1 MSTPR
6 WFVTNPFEKICA
18 ACKSSLESSSPRI
31 GRGENKWIFELPPL
45 RFLLCKHWWFGEVED
60 NTSEVKI
67 WVTCLILHLFTRLK
81 ILKEKVVS
89 FCEVIFR
96 SSLRVGSYIPW
107 SSFTFMATT
116 WIQVDTSIY
125 IYIYTIYGY
134 CRFVPLLIAQT
145 SRKVFC
151 CVLPKTSIHSWHKVL
166 ESWDIPS
173 NGDSEGKGYKTDI
186 TPWSRM

>member
-67 WVTCLILHLFTRLK
+67 WVTCSILHLFTRLK

-125 IYIYTIYGY
+125 IYIYIYNIWILSLCTPPY
-134 CRFVPLLIAQT
+134 CPNISQGVLL
-145 SRKVFC
+145 C
-151 CVLPKTSIHSWHKVL
+151 
-166 ESWDIPS
+166 PS
-173 NGDSEGKGYKTDI
+173 KNFNSQLT
-186 TPWSRM
+186 